1 MILKWKDINL
11 LLQKFFLP
19 EDVHIKNVLVT
30 DKKFCGKK
38 VTNTLLVI
46 YAMVVNVNYYKINIM
61 LPKANTFV
69 KGFYGQTN
77 WMYFLIEGNVLLNKY
92 NNIWDRVGS
101 NIQ

>member
-1 MILKWKDINL
+1 
-11 LLQKFFLP
+11 
-19 EDVHIKNVLVT
+19 
-30 DKKFCGKK
+30 
-38 VTNTLLVI
+38 
-46 YAMVVNVNYYKINIM
+46 M
-61 LPKANTFV
+61 LPKSNTFV

>member
-1 MILKWKDINL
+1 
-11 LLQKFFLP
+11 
-19 EDVHIKNVLVT
+19 
-30 DKKFCGKK
+30 
-38 VTNTLLVI
+38 
-46 YAMVVNVNYYKINIM
+46 MVVNVNYYKINIM